1 MVVLVIVSIL
11 AAVAYP
17 SYLQSVKR
25 GYRSEARIA
34 LLEAQAK
41 KQEEHAAGQGAASGA
56 EGDTAGPDAEPLKR
70 MFTFLEQARAV
81 AKLRAAQRA
90 ERAATAKG
98 EGKGGEPE
106 AAAVAAVVAA
116 EAETDSLLDGWGALD
131 VDGGDG
137 GERERFETFKKRYR
151 EVEAD
156 YELCKPPMFKP
167 KTAGASGCNP

>member
-1 MVVLVIVSIL
+1 MQRFRTDVSDDGEAAKVLQ
-11 AAVAYP
+11 AA
-17 SYLQSVKR
+17 
-25 GYRSEARIA
+25 IA
-34 LLEAQAK
+34 LLEAQTK

-56 EGDTAGPDAEPLKR
+56 EGDTAGPDAEPDAEPLKR

-81 AKLRAAQRA
+81 AKLRAARRA
-90 ERAATAKG
+90 ERAAKAKG
-98 EGKGGEPE
+98 DGAGGEPE

-137 GERERFETFKKRYR
+137 GERERFETFKKRCR
-151 EVEAD
+151 EMKAD

-167 KTAGASGCNP
+167 KTARASGCNP